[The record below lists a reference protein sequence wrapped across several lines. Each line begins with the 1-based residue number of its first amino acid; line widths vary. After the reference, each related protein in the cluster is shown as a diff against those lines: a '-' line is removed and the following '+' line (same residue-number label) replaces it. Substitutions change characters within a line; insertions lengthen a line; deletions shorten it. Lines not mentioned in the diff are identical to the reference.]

1 MIDHAKIIHDN
12 IVAYAEKT
20 RSSVAGVDAGSSV
33 AIDTFL
39 DALEN
44 AEPYTQAQLVIAGYM
59 LCDGKDIP
67 IALTAA
73 RAIQMTHTF
82 ADFCQKKQYLT
93 GLQGMHAAQIIL
105 ANLDAKEEL
114 RLKVLGITNRAL
126 LLHANGLASEQKD
139 AAATLDSFVTEAFLN
154 PLHVGMVLAGADCDA
169 TDAVTPFTLNA
180 GRAQLAHA
188 PHAAAEYRASALKHL
203 KSMQALWS
211 EPQLSSVTQLLIPA
225 L

>member
-1 MIDHAKIIHDN
+1 MIDYTKIIHDD

-20 RSSVAGVDAGSSV
+20 RTSIAGVDAGSNTV
-33 AIDTFL
+33 IDTFL
-39 DALEN
+39 DVLED
-44 AEPYTQAQLVIAGYM
+44 AQPYTQAQLVVAGYT
-59 LCDGKDIP
+59 LCDGKDMS

-82 ADFCQKKQYLT
+82 ADFCQKNQYLT
-93 GLQGMHAAQIIL
+93 GLQGMHAAQVIL
-105 ANLDAKEEL
+105 ANLDVKEEL
-114 RLKVLGITNRAL
+114 RLKTLGITNRAL
-126 LLHANGLASEQKD
+126 LLHANGLASDQKD
-139 AAATLDSFVTEAFLN
+139 AAVTLDSFVTEAFLN

-188 PHAAAEYRASALKHL
+188 PDAAAEYRTHALKHL
-203 KSMQALWS
+203 KSMQTVWS
-211 EPQLSSVTQLLIPA
+211 ESQLSFVAQLLIPA

>member
-1 MIDHAKIIHDN
+1 MIDYAKTIHDD

-20 RSSVAGVDAGSSV
+20 RSSVAGVDAESNIV
-33 AIDTFL
+33 IDTFL
-39 DALEN
+39 DALED
-44 AEPYTQAQLVIAGYM
+44 AEPYTQAQLVVAGYL
-59 LCDGKDIP
+59 LCGGKDMS
-67 IALTAA
+67 IALTTA

-105 ANLDAKEEL
+105 ANLDVKEEF

-126 LLHANGLASEQKD
+126 LLHANGLASEHQD
-139 AAATLDSFVTEAFLN
+139 TSIALDSFATEAFLN
-154 PLHVGMVLAGADCDA
+154 PLHVGMVLAGADCGT

-180 GRAQLAHA
+180 GRAQLAHT
-188 PHAAAEYRASALKHL
+188 PEMAAEYRTHALNHL
-203 KSMQALWS
+203 KSMQAVWS
-211 EPQLSSVTQLLIPA
+211 EAQLSFVTQLLVPE